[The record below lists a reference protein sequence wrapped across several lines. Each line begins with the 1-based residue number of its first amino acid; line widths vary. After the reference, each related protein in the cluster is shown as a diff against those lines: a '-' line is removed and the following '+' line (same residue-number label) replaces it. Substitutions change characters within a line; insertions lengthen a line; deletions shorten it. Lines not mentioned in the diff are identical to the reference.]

1 MNETSNISST
11 TTGGVC
17 SSCLKEMPIVMTSSS
32 SSRLCSNC
40 LTEFLDPQQIQ
51 SPFSS
56 DINNKFPLFP
66 SSSSQPLLGLQH
78 HHQQQQQQQPQSII
92 QPHFSPLSSSS
103 ASSTS
108 SSISST
114 NRRFSTFDPFTSGND
129 LKTNLFHPFADLNNA
144 FSPLTSSNLNNNNDF
159 ESTSTTTDFM
169 RYFHHF
175 LNGNSHNSFMDR
187 DSPSSSVQSTDF
199 SPLLASSLPNN
210 NNHLPTQS
218 ILQRQHSAFSSM
230 DSTTSSTPSIN
241 RLSTNDLPSSF
252 CCFANNPPYTYCL
265 ECETSLCEKCALTH
279 PKMLG
284 FKDHRQQLLSSAQFP
299 NTNSRSIIGQP
310 PRSSTQQQQQQPP
323 DILPTN
329 AVRLPQQTPFD
340 LSLNRPS
347 VNNNSAND
355 FQSLFSS
362 FFSQLSLNTPTST
375 DNSNSTP
382 LSPSLSSP
390 PVPSSSSSSSSTI
403 FCHEHPTSKASYYCD
418 MCSRPYCHECQ
429 IHHAQQHT
437 LSSLQDTIDS
447 ARQLTK
453 QFLIESQ
460 TLLYHLDESLKQSTR
475 TIENISIKSSTI
487 ENEIRTMIKYFLD
500 ILSQRQD
507 FLLKNV
513 DKIQTMKTQTLQ
525 RQINELNQVIKQLH
539 LTILDCNEC
548 LKNGTDADL
557 IRIRTRLWNETIKM
571 KQTLLLYLKPIEDD
585 YIQFQGSPT
594 LINKSLIN
602 YGQLMSSTFP
612 PLCELYGDSLY
623 YTIRNRLTV
632 LNLQTRNHL
641 GELRTTGGDNIQCCL
656 IDTGTNQTIP
666 CDIYDRQNGQYFITY
681 ITQSD
686 NLHILNVYVNNAP
699 IKDNPFRIQIKQNR
713 NYSTLG
719 LKLEFEIGGE
729 GDQEGKLCRPWGIC
743 CDNQSNIIVAD
754 RSNNRIQIFNKH
766 GQFLRKFG
774 TQGNRPGQFD
784 RPAGV
789 AFDKQLNRII
799 VTDKDNHRIQ
809 VFTSN
814 GEYIFK
820 FGEKGTKPGQ
830 FNYPWD
836 VAVSSSSSQILISD
850 TRNHRIQLFSK
861 DGLFLRKYGFDG
873 PIWKQFDSPR
883 GVVFTHAG
891 HIIVSD
897 FNNHRLLFISSDFQ
911 NARFLGSEGSGNGQF
926 LRPQGVDIDAEGNII
941 VADSRNYRVQIFS
954 SQGVFKTKFGTQG
967 SGPLQ
972 MDRPSGLCVT
982 PDGLILVVDFGNNRI
997 LAY

>member
-1 MNETSNISST
+1 MNETSNISSSS
-11 TTGGVC
+11 TGGVC
-17 SSCLKEMPIVMTSSS
+17 SSCLKEMPLIMTSSS

-40 LTEFLDPQQIQ
+40 ITEFIDPQQQ
-51 SPFSS
+51 FSS
-56 DINNKFPLFP
+56 HINNKFPLFP
-66 SSSSQPLLGLQH
+66 SSQPLLNMQQ
-78 HHQQQQQQQPQSII
+78 HQQQQQQSQSIM
-92 QPHFSPLSSSS
+92 QTNFSPLSSSS

-108 SSISST
+108 SISSN
-114 NRRFSTFDPFTSGND
+114 NRRFSAFDPFTSGND
-129 LKTNLFHPFADLNNA
+129 IKTSFLHPFTDINNA
-144 FSPLTSSNLNNNNDF
+144 FSTLNSSNLTNNNNNNNNDF
-159 ESTSTTTDFM
+159 ESTTSDFM
-169 RYFHHF
+169 RYFHNF
-175 LNGNSHNSFMDR
+175 LNGNNHNHIGDR
-187 DSPSSSVQSTDF
+187 DSPTSSVQSNDF
-199 SPLLASSLPNN
+199 SPLFASNSTNNNNNN
-210 NNHLPTQS
+210 NNHLPSQS
-218 ILQRQHSAFSSM
+218 VLQRQHSAFSSI
-230 DSTTSSTPSIN
+230 DSTTSSTPSLN
-241 RLSTNDLPSSF
+241 RSSTNDLPSTL
-252 CCFANNPPYTYCL
+252 CCFGNNPPYTYCID
-265 ECETSLCEKCALTH
+265 CETSLCEKCALTH

-284 FKDHRQQLLSSAQFP
+284 FKDHRQQLLSSQLNINNP
-299 NTNSRSIIGQP
+299 NNNSRSIIGQP
-310 PRSSTQQQQQQPP
+310 SRQQSTP
-323 DILPTN
+323 DIFPLG
-329 AVRLPQQTPFD
+329 AVRLSQQQNPFD
-340 LSLNRPS
+340 LSYNRS
-347 VNNNSAND
+347 SSTNNSSND

-362 FFSQLSLNTPTST
+362 FFSQLSL
-375 DNSNSTP
+375 STP
-382 LSPSLSSP
+382 NIENSINNHNHNNNSPSSP
-390 PVPSSSSSSSSTI
+390 SISSTTI
-403 FCHEHPTSKASYYCD
+403 YCHEHSTLKASYYCD
-418 MCSRPYCHECQ
+418 ICSRAYCHDCQ
-429 IHHAQQHT
+429 VLHAQQHT
-437 LSSLQDTIDS
+437 LSSLQDTIDN

-475 TIENISIKSSTI
+475 TMENISIKSSTI

-507 FLLKNV
+507 FLMKNV
-513 DKIQTMKTQTLQ
+513 DKIQTIKTQTLQ

-548 LKNGTDADL
+548 LKNGNDADL
-557 IRIRTRLWNETIKM
+557 IRIRNRLWNETIKM

-602 YGQLMSSTFP
+602 YGQLVTSTYP

-656 IDTGTNQTIP
+656 IDTGTNQTVS

-681 ITQSD
+681 IAQTD

-713 NYSTLG
+713 NYSTIG

-729 GDQEGKLCRPWGIC
+729 GDQDGKLCRPWGVC
-743 CDNQSNIIVAD
+743 CDHQSNIIIAD

-789 AFDKQLNRII
+789 AFDKQLHRII

-809 VFTSN
+809 VFTST

-836 VAVSSSSSQILISD
+836 VAVSSTSQILISD
-850 TRNHRIQLFSK
+850 TRNHRVQLFSK

-911 NARFLGSEGSGNGQF
+911 NARFFGSEGSANGQF
-926 LRPQGVDIDAEGNII
+926 LRPQGIDIDAEGNII

-954 SQGVFKTKFGTQG
+954 PQGVFKTKFGMQG

-997 LAY
+997 LAF

>member
-1 MNETSNISST
+1 MNETSNINGSS
-11 TTGGVC
+11 TGGVC
-17 SSCLKEMPIVMTSSS
+17 SSCLKEMPLVMTSSS
-32 SSRLCSNC
+32 LSRLCSNC
-40 LTEFLDPQQIQ
+40 ITEFIDPQQQ
-51 SPFSS
+51 FSLPM
-56 DINNKFPLFP
+56 NNKFPFLP
-66 SSSSQPLLGLQH
+66 PSQPLSSM
-78 HHQQQQQQQPQSII
+78 QQQQQQQHPQQQQQQSQSIL
-92 QPHFSPLSSSS
+92 QPNFSPLSSSS

-108 SSISST
+108 SISST
-114 NRRFSTFDPFTSGND
+114 NRRFSAFDPFTSGND
-129 LKTNLFHPFADLNNA
+129 IKSSFLQPLTDLNNA
-144 FSPLTSSNLNNNNDF
+144 FSSLNSSNLTNNNDS
-159 ESTSTTTDFM
+159 ESTTSDFM
-169 RYFHHF
+169 RYFHNF
-175 LNGNSHNSFMDR
+175 LNGNNHNNIGDR
-187 DSPSSSVQSTDF
+187 DSPTSSVQSNDF
-199 SPLLASSLPNN
+199 SPFFTPNSTNN
-210 NNHLPTQS
+210 NYPPPQS
-218 ILQRQHSAFSSM
+218 LLQRQHSAFSSV
-230 DSTTSSTPSIN
+230 DSTTSSTPSLN
-241 RLSTNDLPSSF
+241 RSLNNDIPPAL
-252 CCFANNPPYTYCL
+252 CCFANNPPYTFCID
-265 ECETSLCEKCALTH
+265 CETSLCEKCALTH

-284 FKDHRQQLLSSAQFP
+284 FKDHRQQLLSSSQF
-299 NTNSRSIIGQP
+299 NINNNNKTVNHNNNINNSRSIIGQP
-310 PRSSTQQQQQQPP
+310 PRQQPPP
-323 DILPTN
+323 DILPLS
-329 AVRLPQQTPFD
+329 AVRLSQQTTPFD
-340 LSLNRPS
+340 SSLNRS
-347 VNNNSAND
+347 SSTNNSSND
-355 FQSLFSS
+355 VQSLFSS
-362 FFSQLSLNTPTST
+362 FFSQLSLNTPNNETL
-375 DNSNSTP
+375 NNNNHAP
-382 LSPSLSSP
+382 PSPSISST
-390 PVPSSSSSSSSTI
+390 TI
-403 FCHEHPTSKASYYCD
+403 FCHEHSNLKASYYCD
-418 MCSRPYCHECQ
+418 MCSRAYCHDCQ
-429 IHHAQQHT
+429 VLHAQQHT

-475 TIENISIKSSTI
+475 TIENISIKSATI

-602 YGQLMSSTFP
+602 YGQLITSTYP
-612 PLCELYGDSLY
+612 SLCELYGDSLHF
-623 YTIRNRLTV
+623 TIRNRLTV
-632 LNLQTRNHL
+632 LNLQTRSHL

-656 IDTGTNQTIP
+656 IDTGANQTVS

-681 ITQSD
+681 IAQSD

-713 NYSTLG
+713 NYSTIG

-729 GDQEGKLCRPWGIC
+729 GDQDGKLCRPWGVC
-743 CDNQSNIIVAD
+743 CDHQSNIIVAD

-789 AFDKQLNRII
+789 AFDKQLHRVV

-809 VFTSN
+809 VFTST

-836 VAVSSSSSQILISD
+836 VAVSSTSQILVSD

-911 NARFLGSEGSGNGQF
+911 NARFFGSEGSGNGQF

-954 SQGVFKTKFGTQG
+954 PQGVFKTKFGTQG
-967 SGPLQ
+967 SGPLH

-982 PDGLILVVDFGNNRI
+982 PDGLLLVVDFGNNRI
-997 LAY
+997 LAL

>member
-1 MNETSNISST
+1 MFYLVRITQQN
-11 TTGGVC
+11 
-17 SSCLKEMPIVMTSSS
+17 P
-32 SSRLCSNC
+32 
-40 LTEFLDPQQIQ
+40 LD
-51 SPFSS
+51 
-56 DINNKFPLFP
+56 
-66 SSSSQPLLGLQH
+66 
-78 HHQQQQQQQPQSII
+78 
-92 QPHFSPLSSSS
+92 
-103 ASSTS
+103 
-108 SSISST
+108 
-114 NRRFSTFDPFTSGND
+114 R
-129 LKTNLFHPFADLNNA
+129 
-144 FSPLTSSNLNNNNDF
+144 
-159 ESTSTTTDFM
+159 
-169 RYFHHF
+169 
-175 LNGNSHNSFMDR
+175 
-187 DSPSSSVQSTDF
+187 
-199 SPLLASSLPNN
+199 SSL
-210 NNHLPTQS
+210 T
-218 ILQRQHSAFSSM
+218 
-230 DSTTSSTPSIN
+230 
-241 RLSTNDLPSSF
+241 
-252 CCFANNPPYTYCL
+252 
-265 ECETSLCEKCALTH
+265 
-279 PKMLG
+279 
-284 FKDHRQQLLSSAQFP
+284 
-299 NTNSRSIIGQP
+299 
-310 PRSSTQQQQQQPP
+310 
-323 DILPTN
+323 
-329 AVRLPQQTPFD
+329 
-340 LSLNRPS
+340 
-347 VNNNSAND
+347 NNNSSND

-362 FFSQLSLNTPTST
+362 FFSQLSLNTPNS
-375 DNSNSTP
+375 DNSILGNLP
-382 LSPSLSSP
+382 ISPSISSA
-390 PVPSSSSSSSSTI
+390 TI
-403 FCHEHPTSKASYYCD
+403 YCHEHSTLKASYYCD
-418 MCSRPYCHECQ
+418 MCSRAYCHDCQ
-429 IHHAQQHT
+429 VHHAQQHT
-437 LSSLQDTIDS
+437 LSSLQDTIDN
-447 ARQLTK
+447 AKQLTK

-548 LKNGTDADL
+548 LKTGNDADL
-557 IRIRTRLWNETIKM
+557 IRIRNRLWNETIKM

-602 YGQLMSSTFP
+602 YGQLMTSTYP

-656 IDTGTNQTIP
+656 IDTNTNQTIP
-666 CDIYDRQNGQYFITY
+666 CDIYDRQNGQYFLTY
-681 ITQSD
+681 IAQSD

-729 GDQEGKLCRPWGIC
+729 GDQDGKLCRPWGVC

-754 RSNNRIQIFNKH
+754 RSNNRVQIFTKH

-809 VFTSN
+809 VFTSI

-836 VAVSSSSSQILISD
+836 VAVSSTSQILISD

-926 LRPQGVDIDAEGNII
+926 LRPQGVDVDAEGNILI
-941 VADSRNYRVQIFS
+941 ADSRNYRVQIFS
-954 SQGVFKTKFGTQG
+954 PQGVFKTKFGTQG
-967 SGPLQ
+967 TGPLQ

>member
-1 MNETSNISST
+1 MNETTAT
-11 TTGGVC
+11 TPTPTTSTGGVC
-17 SSCLKEMPIVMTSSS
+17 SSCLKEMPLLLTSPSATK
-32 SSRLCSNC
+32 LCSNC
-40 LTEFLDPQQIQ
+40 ITEFVDPHL

-56 DINNKFPLFP
+56 DLHGKFSLFP
-66 SSSSQPLLGLQH
+66 SSPPVSNV
-78 HHQQQQQQQPQSII
+78 QQQQQQTSSLLQT
-92 QPHFSPLSSSS
+92 HFSPLSSSS

-108 SSISST
+108 SSVSSN
-114 NRRFSTFDPFTSGND
+114 NRRFSGFDPFTSLQSSND
-129 LKTNLFHPFADLNNA
+129 LNSV
-144 FSPLTSSNLNNNNDF
+144 FSPLSSSTHNNNNNNNNNTNDF
-159 ESTSTTTDFM
+159 DGNSSNDFM

-175 LNGNSHNSFMDR
+175 LNGNHFNDR
-187 DSPSSSVQSTDF
+187 DSPSSSVQSNDV
-199 SPLLASSLPNN
+199 SPLLASSLSSTTN
-210 NNHLPTQS
+210 QS
-218 ILQRQHSAFSSM
+218 QSFFQRQHSAFSSLE
-230 DSTTSSTPSIN
+230 STTSTSPTSN
-241 RLSTNDLPSSF
+241 RLPLNDLPSSF

-279 PKMLG
+279 PKMFG
-284 FKDHRQQLLSSAQFP
+284 FKDHRQQLLSTTTSSM
-299 NTNSRSIIGQP
+299 TNSRPTAPIRP
-310 PRSSTQQQQQQPP
+310 PTSP
-323 DILPTN
+323 DLLS
-329 AVRLPQQTPFD
+329 AVRLP
-340 LSLNRPS
+340 S
-347 VNNNSAND
+347 VQSNLFENSFTRNGND
-355 FQSLFSS
+355 FQSLFTS
-362 FFSQLSLNTPTST
+362 FFSQLSLNSPHTDHPFISTPPTQT
-375 DNSNSTP
+375 NNNSNGST
-382 LSPSLSSP
+382 
-390 PVPSSSSSSSSTI
+390 STI
-403 FCHEHPTSKASYYCD
+403 FCAEHPTFKASYYCD
-418 MCSRPYCHECQ
+418 ICLRAYCHECQ
-429 IHHAQQHT
+429 IHHTQQHT
-437 LSSLQDTIDS
+437 LSSIQDTIDN

-453 QFLIESQ
+453 QFLLESQ

-475 TIENISIKSSTI
+475 TMENISIKSSTI

-500 ILSQRQD
+500 ILAQRQE

-513 DKIQTMKTQTLQ
+513 DKIQSIKTQTLQ

-548 LKNGTDADL
+548 LKTGSDADL

-571 KQTLLLYLKPIEDD
+571 KQTLLLYLKPLEDD
-585 YIQFQGSPT
+585 NILFQTGSST
-594 LINKSLIN
+594 MINKSLIN
-602 YGQLMSSTFP
+602 YGQLITSTFP
-612 PLCELYGDSLY
+612 SLCELYGDALQN
-623 YTIRNRLTV
+623 TIRNRLTV

-666 CDIYDRQNGQYFITY
+666 VEIYDRQNGQYFLTFIVQT
-681 ITQSD
+681 D
-686 NLHILNVYVNNAP
+686 NLHLLNVYVNNAP
-699 IKDNPFRIQIKQNR
+699 IKDNPFRITIKSNR

-719 LKLEFEIGGE
+719 FKFEFEIGGE
-729 GDQEGKLCRPWGIC
+729 GDEDGKLCRPWGVC
-743 CDNQSNIIVAD
+743 CDSQSNIIIAD
-754 RSNNRIQIFNKH
+754 RSNNRIQIFNKF

-774 TQGNRPGQFD
+774 TQGNRAGQFD

-789 AFDKQLNRII
+789 AYDKQLNRIV

-809 VFTSN
+809 VFTPV
-814 GEYIFK
+814 GEYLFK

-836 VAVSSSSSQILISD
+836 VAVSSQSQILISD

-926 LRPQGVDIDAEGNII
+926 LRPQGVDIDAEGNIL

-954 SQGVFKTKFGTQG
+954 PQGVFKGKFGSQG

-972 MDRPSGLCVT
+972 MDRPSGICVT
-982 PDGLILVVDFGNNRI
+982 PDGLVLVVDFGNNRVI
-997 LAY
+997 AY